1 MISYQP
7 PVYRPRLSQAVVVPA
22 VGPAAPIVAVP
33 DAGMNVGF
41 PEGIFWTAVAGAAA
55 WAAITTARQT
65 TGFKS
70 VAAWAGGIGAG
81 LAALTGL
88 TGILAPSVS
97 RTLPIRWYF

>member
-22 VGPAAPIVAVP
+22 VAPAAPVVTVP
-33 DAGMNVGF
+33 DAGVGF
-41 PEGIFWTAVAGAAA
+41 PEGIFWTAIAGAAA
-55 WAAITTARQT
+55 WAAIDTARRT

-88 TGILAPSVS
+88 TGILVPNVS
-97 RTLPIRWYF
+97 RNLPIRWYF

>member
-7 PVYRPRLSQAVVVPA
+7 PAYRPRLSQGVIVPA
-22 VGPAAPIVAVP
+22 AAPVVTSPVVGPS
-33 DAGMNVGF
+33 F
-41 PEGIFWTAVAGAAA
+41 PEGLFWTALAGAAA

-70 VAAWAGGIGAG
+70 VAAWAGGIAAG

-88 TGILAPSVS
+88 TGVLAPNVS
-97 RTLPIRWYF
+97 RNLPIRWYF